1 MKKITLFVAFCCL
14 FAYENVLFAQSK
26 TKAAKPKDKPAASTN
41 NNMVA
46 NLAFLAEFPDLTEK
60 SKIDGKYC
68 LKTIKKGSL
77 PFERIEAIKYQEML
91 YSGANPETMKKWRI
105 FPLGKYKI
113 SETVYLV
120 LYFSDYM
127 GVKRGKN
134 ELDHTLNIA
143 TLDIEKSVQISTNQ
157 GNDGEYINKS
167 EAVLGELIDMGIE
180 KKRITRNADFIW
192 KFVSKNSVSLK
203 STWVYADDSKQ
214 NKDFS
219 ISWNEEGN
227 LKFL

>member
-1 MKKITLFVAFCCL
+1 MKNLMFLAIFCSLFSCG
-14 FAYENVLFAQSK
+14 FAQ
-26 TKAAKPKDKPAASTN
+26 TASDLE
-41 NNMVA
+41 A
-46 NLAFLAEFPDLTEK
+46 NKAFLSNFPDLTEK
-60 SKIDGKYC
+60 SKIDVKYC
-68 LKTIKKGSL
+68 FKTLKKGSL
-77 PFERIEAIKYQEML
+77 PFEKIAAIKYQEML
-91 YSGANPETMKKWRI
+91 YSNAKPETMKNWRI

-134 ELDHTLNIA
+134 ELDHMLNIA
-143 TLDIEKSVQISTNQ
+143 TLDIAKSTQISINQ

-180 KKRITRNADFIW
+180 KKRITRNADFVW
-192 KFVSKNSVSLK
+192 KFVSNNSASLK
-203 STWVYADDSKQ
+203 SSWIYADDSKQ

-219 ISWNEEGN
+219 IFWDKEGN

>member
-1 MKKITLFVAFCCL
+1 MKKITLLAVFCCL
-14 FAYENVLFAQSK
+14 CFCGFAQ
-26 TKAAKPKDKPAASTN
+26 TN
-41 NNMVA
+41 NNMES
-46 NLAFLAEFPDLTEK
+46 NLAFLAHFPDLTEK

-68 LKTIKKGSL
+68 LKTIKKGSM

-91 YSGANPETMKKWRI
+91 YSNAKPETMKKWRI

-120 LYFSDYM
+120 LYFSDYT

-134 ELDHTLNIA
+134 EFDHMLNIA
-143 TLDIEKSVQISTNQ
+143 TLDIAKSTQISTNQ
-157 GNDGEYINKS
+157 GNDGEYITKS
-167 EAVLGELIDMGIE
+167 EAVLKELIDMGIE

-192 KFVSKNSVSLK
+192 KFVSNNSVSLK
-203 STWVYADDSKQ
+203 SSWVYADDSKQ

-219 ISWNEEGN
+219 ISWDKEGN